1 MGFKGLEFGGNKNII
16 CGVDEAGRGSLLGPI
31 IVAGISVS
39 KKSISELT
47 KCGIRDSKLI
57 SPKKRQS
64 LFGHIINIAESICIC
79 RISIEDIDFHVFRN
93 NLNLLEA
100 EAMAI
105 TIGNMKSHKTY
116 VDSCDVNPSRYQKTI
131 RGFLGQH
138 DTKLFSMHHADRL
151 NVVVS
156 GASIIAKVMRDSE
169 ISKIRIQYG
178 DIGSGYPSDKKTI
191 RFVKDWY
198 TQKNEI
204 PPFARKSWKPAQS
217 IVLGTHPL

>member
-1 MGFKGLEFGGNKNII
+1 M
-16 CGVDEAGRGSLLGPI
+16 DEAGRGYLLGPI
-31 IVAGISVS
+31 IVAAISVS

-47 KCGIRDSKLI
+47 KSGIKDSKLL

-64 LFGHIINIAESICIC
+64 LFGYIINIAESICIC
-79 RISIEDIDFHVFRN
+79 RIGIEDIDFHVFKN

-105 TIGNMKSHKTY
+105 TIGNMKSDKTY
-116 VDSCDVNPSRYQKTI
+116 VDSCDVNPSRYQRTI

-138 DTKLFSMHHADRL
+138 DTRIVSMHHADRL

-169 ISKIRIQYG
+169 ISKIRVQYG

-198 TQKNEI
+198 SQKNEI
-204 PPFARKSWKPAQS
+204 PPFARKSWKPAQL
-217 IVLGTHPL
+217 IVSVTNP

>member
-1 MGFKGLEFGGNKNII
+1 MGLKGLEFGGNKNII

>member
-1 MGFKGLEFGGNKNII
+1 M
-16 CGVDEAGRGSLLGPI
+16 
-31 IVAGISVS
+31 AGISVP

-47 KCGIRDSKLI
+47 KYGIKDSKLL

-64 LFGHIINIAESICIC
+64 LFGQIVNIAESICIC

-93 NLNLLEA
+93 NLNVLEA

-105 TIGNMKSHKTY
+105 TIGNMKSDKTY

-138 DTKLFSMHHADRL
+138 DTKLISMHHADRL

-156 GASIIAKVMRDSE
+156 GASIIAKVIRDSE
-169 ISKIRIQYG
+169 ITKIRVQYG

-191 RFVKDWY
+191 KFVKDWY

-217 IVLGTHPL
+217 IVSGTYHL

>member
-1 MGFKGLEFGGNKNII
+1 MAAIG
-16 CGVDEAGRGSLLGPI
+16 
-31 IVAGISVS
+31 VS

-47 KCGIRDSKLI
+47 KSGIKDSKLL
-57 SPKKRQS
+57 SLKKRQS
-64 LFGHIINIAESICIC
+64 LFGHIINIAESICVC
-79 RISIEDIDFHVFRN
+79 RIGIEDIDFHVFKN

-105 TIGNMKSHKTY
+105 TIGNMKSDKTY
-116 VDSCDVNPSRYQKTI
+116 VDSCDVNPSRYQRTI

-138 DTKLFSMHHADRL
+138 DTRIVSMHHADRL

-169 ISKIRIQYG
+169 ISKIRVQYG

-198 TQKNEI
+198 SQKNEI
-204 PPFARKSWKPAQS
+204 PPFARKSWKPAQL
-217 IVLGTHPL
+217 IVSGSNT

>member
-1 MGFKGLEFGGNKNII
+1 
-16 CGVDEAGRGSLLGPI
+16 VDEAGRGSLLGPI
-31 IVAGISVS
+31 IVAAISVS
-39 KKSISELT
+39 KRSISELT
-47 KCGIRDSKLI
+47 KSGIKDSKLL
-57 SPKKRQS
+57 SQKKRQS

-79 RISIEDIDFHVFRN
+79 RIGIEDIDFHVFKN

-105 TIGNMKSHKTY
+105 TIGNMKSDKTY
-116 VDSCDVNPSRYQKTI
+116 VDSCDVNPSRYQRTI

-138 DTKLFSMHHADRL
+138 DTRIVSMHHADRL

-156 GASIIAKVMRDSE
+156 GASIIAKVIRDSE
-169 ISKIRIQYG
+169 ISKIRVQYG

-198 TQKNEI
+198 SQKNEI
-204 PPFARKSWKPAQS
+204 PPFARKSWKPAQL
-217 IVLGTHPL
+217 IVSGTNP

>member
-1 MGFKGLEFGGNKNII
+1 M

-31 IVAGISVS
+31 IVAAISVS

-47 KCGIRDSKLI
+47 KSGIKDSKLL

-79 RISIEDIDFHVFRN
+79 RIGIEDIDFHVFKN

-105 TIGNMKSHKTY
+105 TIGNMKSDKTY
-116 VDSCDVNPSRYQKTI
+116 VDSCDVNPSRYQRTI

-138 DTKLFSMHHADRL
+138 DTRIVSMHHADRL

-156 GASIIAKVMRDSE
+156 GASIIAKVIRDSE
-169 ISKIRIQYG
+169 ISKIRVQYG
-178 DIGSGYPSDKKTI
+178 DIGSGYPSDRKTI
-191 RFVKDWY
+191 RFVRDWY
-198 TQKNEI
+198 SQKNEI
-204 PPFARKSWKPAQS
+204 PPFARKSWKPAQL
-217 IVLGTHPL
+217 IVSGTNP